1 MSKFNA
7 LIFNLMKKSLKII
20 IEYLLI
26 FIISTIISDIYA
38 QGFGLGTNSPTE
50 ILHIYKSGGDAAI
63 RFQTQTTGTG
73 QLSVGPSSPTAN
85 GNDASIGTVAW
96 SNRPFAMAS
105 DNSYATVA
113 NATSNY
119 LSLTNFGFAIPGGAT
134 IDGIEVSI
142 EKSRTDNKVAIL
154 DDWTSNNTDDAS
166 DATYTAYTAYNVTGG
181 TNRLLVVCISAN
193 DNAGGGIR
201 DIVSVQYGGQNM
213 TEAIHEEDA
222 DGYDFYIF
230 YLLETGIALGDVG
243 AGGGNVVIDW
253 SDAANSIDSHTSFIA
268 SFQYVDQTSP
278 IDATSNS
285 VYNASTSTHVVAV
298 LTVKDGDYVVAA
310 LGIDNDGRAVT
321 GPAGYT
327 QDDVENADSGSDVL
341 LSVFGKAIL
350 VDGTETPS
358 VSWTGGP
365 DIAAFGAIVL
375 QSNRQVIDNEVK
387 LIKTGVVSGNNN
399 ADLATDWSTTDAS
412 AIYGSNSDLWGL
424 AWTDANINA
433 ANFGIAISATA
444 NNSTAQIDNVTVTIY
459 YTSVPASYSNW
470 VSGIDYSDG
479 GKYKLSYNSSLGT
492 NDFLTIDATGNSVF
506 TGTVT
511 ASCGVLS
518 CSDFRYKKNIVSIK
532 GALSKIKLLNG
543 VNYYWKK
550 DEFPEKHFTEE
561 KQIGLIAQ
569 ELEKIY
575 PELVQTDANGY
586 KTVDYSHITPILI
599 EAIKEQQIIIEELKN
614 NVNNLSSKI
623 EITET
628 LENRINSLESSIKA
642 LTELLNLSSSS
653 NK

>member
-1 MSKFNA
+1 MNTTFFK
-7 LIFNLMKKSLKII
+7 L
-20 IEYLLI
+20 LLI
-26 FIISTIISDIYA
+26 NVILLAFVTDNFG
-38 QGFGLGTNSPTE
+38 QGFGLGTNAPTE
-50 ILHIYKSGGDAAI
+50 VLHIFKNGGDAAI
-63 RFQTQTTGTG
+63 RFQSQASGTG
-73 QLSVGPSSPTAN
+73 QISVGPSSATAN
-85 GNDASIGTVAW
+85 GNDASVGTVAW
-96 SNRPFAMAS
+96 SNTAFAMSS

-113 NATSNY
+113 DATSNY
-119 LSLTNFGFAIPGGAT
+119 LTLTNFGFAIPGGST
-134 IDGIEVSI
+134 IDGIEISI

-154 DDWTSNNTDDAS
+154 DDWSSNNTSDAD
-166 DATYTAYTAYNVTGG
+166 DATYQAYTAYDVSNG

-193 DNAGGGIR
+193 DNSGGGIR
-201 DIVSVQYGGQNM
+201 NIDFVQYGGQNM
-213 TEAIHEEDA
+213 TEALHEEDA

-230 YLLETGIALGDVG
+230 YLLESGIALGDVG
-243 AGGGNVVIDW
+243 AGGGDVVIDW
-253 SDAANSIDSHTSFIA
+253 SNSTGSIDSHTAFIS

-285 VYNASTSTHVVAV
+285 VYNASTNSHVVAA
-298 LTVKDGDYVVAA
+298 LTVSDGDYVVAG
-310 LGIDNDGRAVT
+310 LGIDNDGRTVT
-321 GPAGYT
+321 GPTGYT
-327 QDDVENADSGSDVL
+327 QNDVENNDNGSDVS

-358 VSWTGGP
+358 VTWSNT
-365 DIAAFGAIVL
+365 DIAAMGAIVL

-387 LIKTGVVSGNNN
+387 LIKAGIVSGNNN
-399 ADLATDWSTTDAS
+399 ADLASDWSTTDAS
-412 AIYGSNSDLWGL
+412 ATYGSNSDLWGL
-424 AWTDANINA
+424 AWTDADINDV
-433 ANFGIAISATA
+433 NFGIAISASV
-444 NNSTAQIDNVTVTIY
+444 NNSTAQIDNVTITIY
-459 YTSVPASYSNW
+459 YTSVPASYTNW
-470 VSGIDYSDG
+470 VSGIDYSDA

-518 CSDFRYKKNIVSIK
+518 CSDIRYKKNIVPVK
-532 GALSKIKLLNG
+532 GALSKIKLLEA

-550 DEFPEKHFTEE
+550 DDFPEKHFTDE

-599 EAIKEQQIIIEELKN
+599 EAIKEQQVIIEELKN
-614 NVNNLSSKI
+614 NVDVLNSKI
-623 EITET
+623 ENTES
-628 LENRINSLESSIKA
+628 LEKRINSLECSIKS